1 MLLLKKLIKP
11 LDLTSSFQEKPG
23 TNQVKWLQKKVMK
36 QMENV
41 GHPVQ
46 KIAPVSNTSQGH
58 EEQRV
63 EGGIILDGE
72 KDKL

>member
-1 MLLLKKLIKP
+1 
-11 LDLTSSFQEKPG
+11 
-23 TNQVKWLQKKVMK
+23 
-36 QMENV
+36 MENV